1 MALITDSC
9 YAGAFA
15 REGMASVGRGVNA
28 DDVLTKRSVV
38 VLSSGGDEPVSDEG
52 KDGHSIF
59 AWSLMKS
66 LGSVQNWN
74 QGSNVFEEVQATVKK
89 EFPQTP
95 KYGSVTSAG
104 HQQGGDYLFEQ
115 R

>member
-1 MALITDSC
+1 
-9 YAGAFA
+9 
-15 REGMASVGRGVNA
+15 
-28 DDVLTKRSVV
+28 LTKRSVV

-52 KDGHSIF
+52 KEGHSIF
-59 AWSLMKS
+59 AWNLMKAMN
-66 LGSVQNWN
+66 SVQNWRP
-74 QGSNVFEEVQATVKK
+74 GSTIFNEVQLSVKK

-95 KYGSVTSAG
+95 RYGSVTSAG